1 MKKIRELLSKIPL
14 PMFQNPA
21 TLVNVLPLH
30 GAIGESSRFSEALN
44 MEGLE
49 DKISAAFEGYNLKA
63 VALEINSPGGSPVQS
78 ELIMRRIRALSEEK
92 EIPVFAFAQDVAASG
107 GYMLSLAGEEIY
119 AHQASI
125 VGSIGVIMA
134 GFGFNKAIEKVGVER
149 RVYTAGESKSTL
161 DPFMPENKDDVAHVK
176 DLQKDIHT
184 FFKDM
189 VKERREDKLKGTQKV
204 MFSGKFW
211 TGSEALKMGL
221 IDGIG
226 DIRSVCRE
234 KFGDKVKFQR
244 MEKEKSFIKGL
255 LGLSA
260 RRSSVADDIART
272 LETKAL
278 WSRFGL

>member
-1 MKKIRELLSKIPL
+1 
-14 PMFQNPA
+14 MFQNPA